1 MTVYECIVIGAGPG
15 GLAASFYLQQ
25 NGVRYLTLEKGGI
38 GQSWKNMSACFDLI
52 TPMWTNALPGDRC
65 CVRPFKH
72 ITCNQYGEYLEHYA
86 ARANLHIQCHTNVH
100 HVDTEAEL
108 LRVHTDTGVFTT
120 QTLISAAGYFSNPY
134 QPDIEIDAHPGSL
147 VLHAADYRSI
157 EQLRKHKVQSLL
169 IVGKR
174 NTAGQLL
181 ADLHRAGLRVA
192 LSIRNPLTFRDN
204 SSLKG
209 VVKEFLYYFWE
220 VGLILRDPHRRQ
232 NSFPP
237 MDSRDAKAIIDS
249 GTIEF
254 FPNVQRI
261 SGKTVTFADQSSS
274 SFDAVIFAT
283 GYRPELRHLAVLGQ
297 QTAQVS
303 DQTVAHL
310 EQQHIFLLG
319 IDNLYNFRSRYIRGI
334 RQDARVV
341 VHKVQQALTTFTVG
355 KPATLCAPPQ

>member
-15 GLAASFYLQQ
+15 GLATSFYLQQ

-38 GQSWKNMSACFDLI
+38 GQSWKNMSACFGLI

-65 CVRPFKH
+65 RVRPFKQ
-72 ITCNQYGEYLEHYA
+72 ITCNQYGGYLERYA
-86 ARANLHIQCHTNVH
+86 ARTNLRIQCHTNVH
-100 HVDTEAEL
+100 HVDAEAGL
-108 LRVHTDTGVFTT
+108 LQVYTDRGIFTT
-120 QTLISAAGYFSNPY
+120 QTLVSAAGYFSNPY
-134 QPDIEIDAHPGSL
+134 QPDIEIDTHSGGL
-147 VLHAADYRSI
+147 VLHAADYHSI
-157 EQLRKHKVQSLL
+157 DQLRKHPAQSVL

-181 ADLHRAGLRVA
+181 VDLHRAGLQVA

-220 VGLILRDPHRRQ
+220 IGLMLRDPHRRQ

-237 MDSRDAKAIIDS
+237 MDSRDAKAIIES
-249 GTIEF
+249 GAIEL
-254 FPNVQRI
+254 FPNVHRI

-283 GYRPELRHLAVLGQ
+283 GYRPELRHLAGLGQ
-297 QTAQVS
+297 QAAPVS
-303 DQTVAHL
+303 DQAIARL
-310 EQQHIFLLG
+310 EQEHIFLLG

-341 VHKVQQALTTFTVG
+341 VRKVQQALMTIEPITERL
-355 KPATLCAPPQ
+355 AM